1 MSAEAVEQLDG
12 QAAPAQVQPPAAAPT
27 RIVVVGCGYVGLYTA
42 MRLQRRLR
50 PGEASITVIDIR
62 SYMTYQPFLPE
73 AAAGNLEPRHV
84 VVPLRRVL
92 DRCTV
97 VKGLIVGIDTTARS
111 IAVQVRTGEQIDVP
125 YDQLVMAPGSVPR
138 TLPIPG
144 LAERGIGFK
153 RIEEAIYLRN
163 HVIDQID
170 SAASTRD
177 PALKQR
183 ALNFVFVGG
192 GYAGVEAIA
201 ELEDMARYAAR
212 FYSTLNPS
220 DLNWYLVEASGRILP
235 EVGEDMGRYTVH
247 ELRRRGIDVRLE
259 TRLESAEEGRIKLS
273 DGTEFDSNTLVW
285 TAGVK
290 PNPLVEMSGLPLDE
304 RGRLKATAELRVDG
318 PAGYWTAGDCAA
330 VPDLT
335 NPGAFCGPSAQHA
348 VRQAKVLADNLVAD
362 LRGEPLKAY
371 KHKYAGSV
379 AGLGLHKG
387 VAHVYGVK
395 MRGLPAW
402 FMHRA
407 YHLSRVPTLNR
418 KARVLTDWTVSALFR
433 REVSSLGSL
442 QDPRR
447 EFLSYAVRPTQQKAV
462 SGPGNLQGQ

>member
-1 MSAEAVEQLDG
+1 MSAAEVEQIG
-12 QAAPAQVQPPAAAPT
+12 GGEGAAELTPAPEPR
-27 RIVVVGCGYVGLYTA
+27 RIVVVGGGYVGLYAA

-50 PGEASITVIDIR
+50 PGEAHVTVIDVR

-92 DRCTV
+92 NRCTV
-97 VKGLIVGIDTTARS
+97 VKGLIVGIDPATRTVSA
-111 IAVQVRTGEQIDVP
+111 QVRTGEQIEVP
-125 YDQLVMAPGSVPR
+125 YDTLVMAPGSVPR

-144 LAERGIGFK
+144 LAERGIGFE
-153 RIEEAIYLRN
+153 RIKESVYHRN
-163 HVIDQID
+163 RVIEQID
-170 SAASTRD
+170 SASSTRG
-177 PALKQR
+177 PALRAR

-192 GYAGVEAIA
+192 GYAGVEALA

-212 FYSTLNPS
+212 FYP
-220 DLNWYLVEASGRILP
+220 DLRQDELHWYLVEASGRILP
-235 EVGEDMGRYTVH
+235 EVGEEMGRYTVE
-247 ELRRRGIDVRLE
+247 ELRRRGIEVRLE
-259 TRLESAEEGRIKLS
+259 TRLESAEEGRIRLS

-290 PNPLVEMSGLPLDE
+290 PNPLVEMSGLPIDE

-318 PAGYWTAGDCAA
+318 VPDHWTAGDCAA

-335 NPGAFCGPSAQHA
+335 KDPGQFCGPSAQHA
-348 VRQAKVLADNLVAD
+348 VRQAKVLADNIIAD
-362 LRGEPLKAY
+362 LRGQPLKSY

-395 MRGLPAW
+395 LRGLPAW
-402 FMHRA
+402 FMHRT
-407 YHLSRVPTLNR
+407 YHLSRVPTINR
-418 KARVLTDWTVSALFR
+418 KARVLTDWTAALFFR

-447 EFLSYAVRPTQQKAV
+447 EFLSYAVRPVPQKAV
-462 SGPGNLQGQ
+462 SGPGNAPGQ

>member
-1 MSAEAVEQLDG
+1 
-12 QAAPAQVQPPAAAPT
+12 
-27 RIVVVGCGYVGLYTA
+27 

-50 PGEASITVIDIR
+50 PGEATVTVIDVR

-97 VKGLIVGIDTTARS
+97 LKGLITGIDTSRHS
-111 IAVQVRTGEQIDVP
+111 ITVQVRTGEQVEVP

-144 LAERGIGFK
+144 LAEHGIGFK
-153 RIEEAIYLRN
+153 RVEEAIFLRN

-177 PALKQR
+177 PQLRARALK
-183 ALNFVFVGG
+183 FVFVGG
-192 GYAGVEAIA
+192 GYAGVEALA
-201 ELEDMARYAAR
+201 ELEDMARYATR
-212 FYSTLNPS
+212 YYSAITAA
-220 DLNWYLVEASGRILP
+220 DLHWYLVEATGRILP
-235 EVGEDMGRYTVH
+235 EVGEEMGRYTVT
-247 ELRRRGIDVRLE
+247 ELRRRGIDVRLD
-259 TRLESAEEGRIKLS
+259 TRLESAENGHIRLS

-290 PNPLVEMSGLPLDE
+290 PNPLVGLSGLPVDD
-304 RGRLKATAELRVDG
+304 RGRLKATAELRVEG
-318 PAGYWTAGDCAA
+318 VPGHWTAGDCAA

-335 NPGAFCGPSAQHA
+335 KGPGEFCGPSAQHA
-348 VRQAKVLADNLVAD
+348 VRQAKVLADNIVAD
-362 LRGEPLKAY
+362 LRGEPLTTY
-371 KHKYAGSV
+371 QHRYAGSV

-395 MRGLPAW
+395 LRGWPAW
-402 FMHRA
+402 LMHRI

-418 KARVLTDWTVSALFR
+418 KARVMTDWTTALFFR
-433 REVSSLGSL
+433 REVASLGSL

-447 EFLSYAVRPTQQKAV
+447 EFLSYAVRPEPRPAM
-462 SGPGNLQGQ
+462 SGSGEGQGQ